1 MRWSQFFGTVSSIL
15 LAAVIFFT
23 LATSPPVYRYW
34 GQALDRLVRED
45 LGSLGRD
52 LSSLLWS
59 GLAFPLIG
67 IFVVVLVLALGIGSL
82 VLVMVRR

>member
-1 MRWSQFFGTVSSIL
+1 MRWTQVFGTVSSIL

-34 GQALDRLVRED
+34 GDALNRLVRED
-45 LGSLGRD
+45 VGALGRD
-52 LSSLLWS
+52 VSSLLWS

-67 IFVVVLVLALGIGSL
+67 IFVVVLALALGIGGL
-82 VLVMVRR
+82 VVVISRR

>member
-1 MRWSQFFGTVSSIL
+1 MRWSQVFGTISSIL
-15 LAAVIFFT
+15 LAAAIFFT
-23 LATSPPVYRYW
+23 LATSPPVYKYW
-34 GQALDRLVRED
+34 GKALNRLVNED

-67 IFVVVLVLALGIGSL
+67 IFIVVLVIVLGIGGLSL
-82 VLVMVRR
+82 VIVKR

>member
-1 MRWSQFFGTVSSIL
+1 MRWSQVFGTISSIL

-23 LATSPPVYRYW
+23 LATSPPVYKYW
-34 GQALDRLVRED
+34 GKALDRLVSED
-45 LGSLGRD
+45 VGSLSKD

-67 IFVVVLVLALGIGSL
+67 IFIVVLVLAMGIGSL
-82 VLVMVRR
+82 TLVMVRR

>member
-1 MRWSQFFGTVSSIL
+1 MRWSQVFGTISSIL

-34 GQALDRLVRED
+34 GTALNRLVNED
-45 LGSLGRD
+45 LGALGRD

-67 IFVVVLVLALGIGSL
+67 IFIVVLVLALGIGGL
-82 VLVMVRR
+82 ALVMVRR

>member
-1 MRWSQFFGTVSSIL
+1 MRWTQVFGTVSSIL

-34 GQALDRLVRED
+34 GDALNRLVRED
-45 LGSLGRD
+45 LGALGRD
-52 LSSLLWS
+52 VSSLLWS

-67 IFVVVLVLALGIGSL
+67 IFVVVLALALGIGSL
-82 VLVMVRR
+82 VVVVARR

>member
-1 MRWSQFFGTVSSIL
+1 MRWSQVFGTIASVL
-15 LAAVIFFT
+15 LAAVIFVA

-34 GQALDRLVRED
+34 GKALNRLVNED

-59 GLAFPLIG
+59 GLSYPLIG
-67 IFVVVLVLALGIGSL
+67 IFLVVLALALGIGSL
-82 VLVMVRR
+82 ALVMVRR

>member
-1 MRWSQFFGTVSSIL
+1 MRWSQVFGTISSIL

-23 LATSPPVYRYW
+23 LATSPPVYKYW
-34 GQALDRLVRED
+34 GKALDRLVSED
-45 LGSLGRD
+45 IGSLGKD

-67 IFVVVLVLALGIGSL
+67 IFIVVLVIVLGIGGLAL
-82 VLVMVRR
+82 VIVKR